1 MEKQKAIEIPAS
13 ERYDSPYSGEQETA
27 ILQYAEKLKDQT
39 AASDGDTVQVY
50 DVDGN
55 PHKVA
60 KSELLKKSTLA
71 LPDLSDIS
79 KFVAVNAKGDAIGLM
94 TKEQVAQVLG
104 ELIGI
109 SNLRTAFNLKKLS
122 LKKGETGDIGYVS
135 GLMTIMH
142 SWTSASA
149 NVIYVDT
156 YHHKYTNVAGNEIE
170 KLPLTVS
177 WKGTE
182 WDSIMQITSN
192 YGGTSGPTEFT
203 VAFQSIQ

>member
-1 MEKQKAIEIPAS
+1 MCYEFSQKCFFFTL
-13 ERYDSPYSGEQETA
+13 RKRK
-27 ILQYAEKLKDQT
+27 LQ
-39 AASDGDTVQVY
+39 
-50 DVDGN
+50 
-55 PHKVA
+55 
-60 KSELLKKSTLA
+60 
-71 LPDLSDIS
+71 
-79 KFVAVNAKGDAIGLM
+79 
-94 TKEQVAQVLG
+94 LG

-156 YHHKYTNVAGNEIE
+156 YYHKYTNVAGNEME
-170 KLPLTVS
+170 KMPLTVS
-177 WKGTE
+177 WKGTK

-192 YGGTSGPTEFT
+192 YGGTSAAATEFI

>member
-104 ELIGI
+104 ELLWFKAGCRMKLTGI
-109 SNLRTAFNLKKLS
+109 
-122 LKKGETGDIGYVS
+122 
-135 GLMTIMH
+135 H
-142 SWTSASA
+142 
-149 NVIYVDT
+149 
-156 YHHKYTNVAGNEIE
+156 
-170 KLPLTVS
+170 
-177 WKGTE
+177 
-182 WDSIMQITSN
+182 
-192 YGGTSGPTEFT
+192 
-203 VAFQSIQ
+203 

>member
-104 ELIGI
+104 ELMLKRGQLPNHTDLNTLQ
-109 SNLRTAFNLKKLS
+109 SNAVY
-122 LKKGETGDIGYVS
+122 YVS
-135 GLMTIMH
+135 GWGSPNYENFPTGDVYLYGILIVLTPMPGSVIQ
-142 SWTSASA
+142 
-149 NVIYVDT
+149 IYVPDSADISC
-156 YHHKYTNVAGNEIE
+156 YIRSLN
-170 KLPLTVS
+170 S
-177 WKGTE
+177 DWKK
-182 WDSIMQITSN
+182 WRKF
-192 YGGTSGPTEFT
+192 SGVEL
-203 VAFQSIQ
+203 

>member
-104 ELIGI
+104 ELLLLGGYLPKDADLNNFQKNAVYYVTGAGSPSYVNFPTGAYRYGI
-109 SNLRTAFNLKKLS
+109 LIVLTPMAESVIQIYIPDQNDQSCYIRILNSKWHPWRKF
-122 LKKGETGDIGYVS
+122 TG
-135 GLMTIMH
+135 
-142 SWTSASA
+142 
-149 NVIYVDT
+149 
-156 YHHKYTNVAGNEIE
+156 IE
-170 KLPLTVS
+170 L
-177 WKGTE
+177 
-182 WDSIMQITSN
+182 
-192 YGGTSGPTEFT
+192 
-203 VAFQSIQ
+203 

>member
-104 ELIGI
+104 ELITHPFAYRKAVNI
-109 SNLRTAFNLKKLS
+109 SIDANDITTTGFYAVYCWEQDIASKHYPIQLGHLIVFQDGQGGSISQIAISSEGYAYTRMKWGDHRWSDWKS
-122 LKKGETGDIGYVS
+122 L
-135 GLMTIMH
+135 
-142 SWTSASA
+142 
-149 NVIYVDT
+149 
-156 YHHKYTNVAGNEIE
+156 
-170 KLPLTVS
+170 
-177 WKGTE
+177 
-182 WDSIMQITSN
+182 
-192 YGGTSGPTEFT
+192 
-203 VAFQSIQ
+203 